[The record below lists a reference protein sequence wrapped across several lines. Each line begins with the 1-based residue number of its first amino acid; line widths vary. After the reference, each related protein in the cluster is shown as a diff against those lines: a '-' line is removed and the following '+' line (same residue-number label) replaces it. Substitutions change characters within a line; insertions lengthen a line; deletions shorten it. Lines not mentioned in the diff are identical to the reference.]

1 MPLRRRRAGADV
13 IAKAHR
19 SHPAVVAGDETRRS
33 NTYEDLGA
41 GAAPFAEPL
50 AEPPPGADVLPFA
63 SRTLAVV
70 RRLVELR
77 AREAGL
83 SEAGTSDLV
92 LAVNEVATNSV
103 RHGGGEGV
111 LRAWLT
117 DEMLIFE
124 VADAGAI
131 ADPLAGRVRPA
142 SGQSGGHGLWL
153 CNQAC
158 DLVQVRSFA
167 SGSVVR
173 LHKRRGA

>member
-1 MPLRRRRAGADV
+1 
-13 IAKAHR
+13 
-19 SHPAVVAGDETRRS
+19 
-33 NTYEDLGA
+33 
-41 GAAPFAEPL
+41 
-50 AEPPPGADVLPFA
+50 
-63 SRTLAVV
+63 
-70 RRLVELR
+70 
-77 AREAGL
+77 
-83 SEAGTSDLV
+83 
-92 LAVNEVATNSV
+92 
-103 RHGGGEGV
+103 V

-117 DEMLIFE
+117 DEMLIFD

-173 LHKRRGA
+173 LHKGRGA